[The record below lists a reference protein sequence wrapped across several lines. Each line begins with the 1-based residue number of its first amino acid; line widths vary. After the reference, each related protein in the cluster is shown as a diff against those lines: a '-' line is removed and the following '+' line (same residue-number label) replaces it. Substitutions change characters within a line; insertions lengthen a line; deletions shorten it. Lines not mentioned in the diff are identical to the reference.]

1 MKQKV
6 TEVKKD
12 MWEMAN
18 ITIPR
23 EKETAVRNERV
34 KWENK
39 IKAIE
44 AENGKLRHELK
55 MEQVAVKVVKKAGED
70 KDRERAIRTK
80 QLNT

>member
-6 TEVKKD
+6 KDVKKD

-23 EKETAVRNERV
+23 EKETAVKNERV
-34 KWENK
+34 KWENR

>member
-23 EKETAVRNERV
+23 EKETAVKNERV
-34 KWENK
+34 KWENR

>member
-6 TEVKKD
+6 KDVKKD

-23 EKETAVRNERV
+23 EKETAVKNERV

>member
-23 EKETAVRNERV
+23 EKETAVKNERV

-55 MEQVAVKVVKKAGED
+55 MEQVAVKIVKKAGED

>member
-1 MKQKV
+1 V

-23 EKETAVRNERV
+23 EKDTAVKNERV

>member
-23 EKETAVRNERV
+23 EKETAVKNERV